1 MRKIPLL
8 AHNVDKRAIAPFGMK
23 TLDGLIQLR
32 SVGVRFSHKLF
43 PSVNVGRLTG
53 LQFHALAFG
62 HTEESAS
69 CFQTNV

>member
-32 SVGVRFSHKLF
+32 SVIHWLLLFIFCVPQFRHIGAKGQHIRF
-43 PSVNVGRLTG
+43 
-53 LQFHALAFG
+53 
-62 HTEESAS
+62 
-69 CFQTNV
+69 C